1 MTLTVN
7 DVSSVC
13 VSLKVRVYEICLITI
28 PLCSYK
34 KTEIQHQLTFSL
46 MLGALTDKTI
56 VFKRC

>member
-7 DVSSVC
+7 DTSSVC

-34 KTEIQHQLTFSL
+34 KIEI
-46 MLGALTDKTI
+46 
-56 VFKRC
+56 